1 MRPTRS
7 VLAQGLRAYNCV
19 NLGEFYSLKPWHL
32 LPPALQPS
40 PENDMQAGIRHGVN
54 LGKLYSL
61 APAPRSKFVT
71 ARRRTRNWAY
81 FEDGSLFIALDK
93 YDHDEFER
101 RLKIVDHLVKQPS
114 EAMDA
119 MVLARSN
126 ASQQQMCVLE

>member
-1 MRPTRS
+1 
-7 VLAQGLRAYNCV
+7 
-19 NLGEFYSLKPWHL
+19 
-32 LPPALQPS
+32 
-40 PENDMQAGIRHGVN
+40 MQAGIRHGVN